1 MGGGLPRTTFGI
13 NEAEGQKYESSV
25 CGPIPI
31 RAELIP
37 NLPSCPSCPVA
48 IPSVVRA
55 EMNVLLLFLL
65 SG

>member
-37 NLPSCPSCPVA
+37 NLPSCPMA

-55 EMNVLLLFLL
+55 EMNVLLLL